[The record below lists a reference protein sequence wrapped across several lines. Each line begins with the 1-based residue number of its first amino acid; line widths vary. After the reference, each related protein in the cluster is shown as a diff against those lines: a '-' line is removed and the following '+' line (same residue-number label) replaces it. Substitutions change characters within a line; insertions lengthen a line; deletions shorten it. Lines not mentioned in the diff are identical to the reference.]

1 MMVAICDKSA
11 LFREALAVVVTS
23 RAHEVVCCVSTLSD
37 AIRAIERCQP
47 DVMLLDASLTDSDS
61 LAQLRARRERGRA
74 LRVLLLTGSGEN
86 GWAAAAV
93 AAGLVE
99 SVIDQ
104 AASLVTLERAVRG
117 RSVPL
122 SRPRRTGSQPTRAD
136 SLLTTREDEVIG
148 LLVAGRA
155 TDSIAPILGVSR
167 STVHSHVQSILRKL
181 GARNRI
187 EAVNIYLGETS
198 RKPDLLPWS

>member
-1 MMVAICDKSA
+1 MMVVICDKSA

-23 RAHEVVCCVSTLSD
+23 RAHAVVCCVSTLSD

-61 LAQLRARRERGRA
+61 LAQLGARRERGRA
-74 LRVLLLTGSGEN
+74 LRVFLLTGSGEN

-93 AAGLVE
+93 EAGLVE
-99 SVIDQ
+99 GVFDQ
-104 AASLVTLERAVRG
+104 TVALVTLERAVRG
-117 RSVPL
+117 WVGPL
-122 SRPRRTGSQPTRAD
+122 SRPRRTVSQPPRAD
-136 SLLTTREDEVIG
+136 SLLTAREAEVIG
-148 LLVAGRA
+148 LLHAGHA
-155 TDSIAPILGVSR
+155 TDSIASTLGVSR

-187 EAVNIYLGETS
+187 EAVNIYLDETS
-198 RKPDLLPWS
+198 RQPDLVPWS